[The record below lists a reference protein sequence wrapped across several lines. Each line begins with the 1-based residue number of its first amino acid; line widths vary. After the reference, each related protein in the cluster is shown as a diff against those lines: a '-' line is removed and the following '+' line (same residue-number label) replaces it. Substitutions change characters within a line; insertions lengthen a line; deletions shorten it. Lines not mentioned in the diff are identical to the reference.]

1 MNEQGI
7 KTRSKILHLNRWIT
21 KVDAS
26 DTIVYDD
33 DDAVMVVVVMMMMLL
48 MIMMMMMTTT
58 TTIKLMMT
66 NSCHTCNVIMWGL
79 MY

>member
-7 KTRSKILHLNRWIT
+7 KTRLKILHLNRWIT

-33 DDAVMVVVVMMMMLL
+33 DDDDDVVEDYDDDDDDDDDHHYQVDDDKQLSHV
-48 MIMMMMMTTT
+48 
-58 TTIKLMMT
+58 
-66 NSCHTCNVIMWGL
+66 
-79 MY
+79 